1 MTVNYAKIKEAAQN
15 YEQDMTRFLR
25 DIVKYPGESC
35 DEKAHIDRIA
45 EEMRKLEFDKVEIDP
60 MGNVLGYMGTGK
72 TLIGFDAHI
81 DTVGI
86 GNKGNWAFDPYE
98 GFESDTEIGGRGTS
112 DQLGGI
118 VSAFTVPAS

>member
-15 YEQDMTRFLR
+15 YEKDMTRFLR

-45 EEMRKLEFDKVEIDP
+45 EEMKKLEFDKVEIDP

-72 TLIGFDAHI
+72 TLIGFDATSI
-81 DTVGI
+81 PSASAIRAT
-86 GNKGNWAFDPYE
+86 
-98 GFESDTEIGGRGTS
+98 GTS
-112 DQLGGI
+112 IPMKVLNRTRK
-118 VSAFTVPAS
+118 SAAAAHRTSSAASYRPFTAPAS